1 MSNSS
6 ISAMSKKALLL
17 SSLQLFYKD
26 KNSASIVKEVIEGK
40 TVLSLRVLDWLVTNY
55 SRKNT
60 VNYTY
65 EGVQIYDIHSHYRN
79 QLKAYSKKL
88 FDPFCRRDR
97 IKIPEISLE
106 TTIGQLNFF
115 RWAIKTGVLPYACG
129 NIRQIEED
137 MAESLQLRAR
147 KVVGKDGKD
156 GKTEKT
162 FPKRQR
168 VVKNRPGFIR
178 NFNPICIS
186 FN

>member
-6 ISAMSKKALLL
+6 ISPMMSKKSLLL
-17 SSLQLFYKD
+17 SSLQTFYKD
-26 KNSASIVKEVIEGK
+26 KNFASIVKEVIEGR

-60 VNYTY
+60 VNYAY
-65 EGVQIYDIHSHYRN
+65 EGVQLYDIHSHYRN

-88 FDPFCRRDR
+88 FDPFCRRER
-97 IKIPEISLE
+97 IIIPEISLE

-115 RWAIKTGVLPYACG
+115 RWAIKTGVLPYACS

-137 MAESLQLRAR
+137 MAESLQTRGRTIAQ
-147 KVVGKDGKD
+147 KHD
-156 GKTEKT
+156 KTS
-162 FPKRQR
+162 PKRQR

-178 NFNPICIS
+178 NFNSICIT

>member
-1 MSNSS
+1 
-6 ISAMSKKALLL
+6 MSKKELLM
-17 SSLQLFYKD
+17 SSLQAFYKD
-26 KNSASIVKEVIEGK
+26 KNFAAIVKEVIEGR

-55 SRKNT
+55 SKKNT
-60 VNYTY
+60 VNYAY
-65 EGVQIYDIHSHYRN
+65 DGVQIYDIHSHYRN

-97 IKIPEISLE
+97 VIIPEISIE

-137 MAESLQLRAR
+137 MAQCLQTRGSKL
-147 KVVGKDGKD
+147 GK
-156 GKTEKT
+156 KTDKPVET
-162 FPKRQR
+162 SPKRHR

-178 NFNPICIS
+178 NFNSICIT